1 MSATF
6 YTTSDYLLLKTRPYI
21 HHSIDTIF
29 VALSLTLVMPSF
41 VLGDY
46 SVHPAKYIITGWEIL
61 YYMIGGIFTCLYKSQ
76 IT

>member
-6 YTTSDYLLLKTRPYI
+6 YTTSDYLLLKTRQYI

-41 VLGDY
+41 ILGDY
-46 SVHPAKYIITGWEIL
+46 SIHPAKYLITGQEIM
-61 YYMIGGIFTCLYKSQ
+61 YYISAGILTCLYKSQ